1 LPEGGKVAEVSG
13 GIKKAVSARETA
25 ARAWRKLK
33 QGGGK
38 KRKSGSRKRSGS
50 KAEGGAACL
59 KETVNRKLKQN
70 SGVLANL
77 LLDKAREGDLPTI
90 RYVVNLAEQHEAKE
104 EVIDPGPLRSQA
116 LEWAAEPQWVEPEK
130 GELQPRVGPEEE
142 ELEVE
147 ELRYPAPGVSKR
159 NG

>member
-1 LPEGGKVAEVSG
+1 MPEGGKVAEVSG

-25 ARAWRKLK
+25 ARAWRRVK
-33 QGGGK
+33 QGSGK

-50 KAEGGAACL
+50 EAEGGAACL

-77 LLDKAREGDLPTI
+77 LMGKAREGDLPTI
-90 RYVVNLAEQHEAKE
+90 RYVVSLSEQHEAKE
-104 EVIDPGPLRSQA
+104 PDPGPLRSQA
-116 LEWAAEPQWVEPEK
+116 LEWAAEPPWVEPEEK
-130 GELQPRVGPEEE
+130 ALPQWVGPEEE

-147 ELRYPAPGVSKR
+147 ELRYPAPGMSNR